1 MITTTPQDAAT
12 GASVIDPVV
21 VRASNGTLDAV
32 TVTNPDGKEVTGSLS
47 ADRTT
52 WTSGEPLG

>member
-1 MITTTPQDAAT
+1 MITTTPQDAAS

-21 VRASNGTLDAV
+21 VRAANGTLDAV
-32 TVTNPDGKEVTGSLS
+32 TVTNSDGKEIAGALS